1 MEERLSLLTR
11 GQHNP
16 EQHSLSETGKCGSSL
31 AKPFPEIIKLDS
43 RQPLCLQY
51 PPKGRGVRDCHRPCV
66 SILIT
71 PRLPRGVVSET
82 VTAPVSVFHHY
93 YYCLDLAMI
102 NPYSSETGGFSF
114 SYPLSSAWPRQY
126 AECDRNGKL
135 HLLNTPALARQ
146 TTAPK

>member
-1 MEERLSLLTR
+1 MFFLFDAINEITSNAVSHLHYLPGFGGRAWQQRLDSKHGRSANPCHQEARNLHLAGSLCLNR
-11 GQHNP
+11 RAWQ
-16 EQHSLSETGKCGSSL
+16 SLST
-31 AKPFPEIIKLDS
+31 PTLDS

-82 VTAPVSVFHHY
+82 ATAPVFHYY

-114 SYPLSSAWPRQY
+114 S
-126 AECDRNGKL
+126 
-135 HLLNTPALARQ
+135 
-146 TTAPK
+146 